1 MQITHCPECA
11 TAFKVTPEHLQL
23 AGGWVRCGRCGAVFE
38 ALQHLQSRE
47 AAAVETALSE
57 TTPKP
62 ADASPPLPSIPPSS
76 PIPEEGPPSE
86 SSLDAVWNEKP
97 LLHDVRPGE
106 ETAIHDPIHATD
118 HVPIP
123 WPSIACGALLVLALL
138 WQVILYK
145 RDWLMAQEPG
155 LQSTLSVLCAPFGCQ
170 PQWPS
175 LPDSLQI
182 ESSTFTHDAQGSY
195 SVQMRVKNVEHFP
208 LAAPHLELTLLDA
221 TDTVVLRRVLTPK
234 EMSLASPIP
243 ALRDVR
249 AGFEFMLDA
258 ALMERVTGYRVL
270 LFYP

>member
-38 ALQHLQSRE
+38 AMQHLQPRE
-47 AAAVETALSE
+47 TAAVERAIHETPHKQALAP
-57 TTPKP
+57 TP
-62 ADASPPLPSIPPSS
+62 PP
-76 PIPEEGPPSE
+76 EDKRVRE

-97 LLHDVRPGE
+97 LAKEPRPN
-106 ETAIHDPIHATD
+106 ETPAVTLPM
-118 HVPIP
+118 P
-123 WPSIACGALLVLALL
+123 WLAVALSALLVITFL

-155 LQSTLSVLCAPFGCQ
+155 LQTTLSVLCAPVGCQ
-170 PQWPS
+170 PQWPT
-175 LPDSLQI
+175 LPESLQI
-182 ESSTFTHDAQGSY
+182 ESSTFTHDAQGFY
-195 SVQMRVKNVEHFP
+195 SVQMRVKNAEHFP
-208 LAAPHLELTLLDA
+208 LAAPHLELTLLDVSDA
-221 TDTVVLRRVLTPK
+221 VVLRRVITPQ
-234 EMSLASPIP
+234 EMALASPIP

-258 ALMERVTGYRVL
+258 ALIERVTGYRVL